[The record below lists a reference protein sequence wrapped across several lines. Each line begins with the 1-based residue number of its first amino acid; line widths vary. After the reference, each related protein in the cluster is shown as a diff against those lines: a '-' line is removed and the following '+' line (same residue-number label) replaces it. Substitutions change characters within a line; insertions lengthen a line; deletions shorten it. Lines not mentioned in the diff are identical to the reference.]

1 MIVPMKKVTLL
12 IQGDKKEETLRTLR
26 KLGLVQV
33 EITEGSGER
42 LGELKEQISLLENA
56 IFNIG
61 KVKSVEEKTADTP
74 EALAVAGEIADLM
87 EQKKE

>member
-33 EITEGSGER
+33 EISEG
-42 LGELKEQISLLENA
+42 
-56 IFNIG
+56 
-61 KVKSVEEKTADTP
+61 
-74 EALAVAGEIADLM
+74 AG
-87 EQKKE
+87 